1 MEDHSGTSI
10 STAAIQTFAE
20 GNPGDSKAQSDVV
33 GHTLAGQH
41 GTAEAGPRLTP
52 PVTKIS
58 TFIDDE
64 VLPVFEADFDLPRA
78 AVGVTV
84 DAKTHFRQRGE

>member
-1 MEDHSGTSI
+1 
-10 STAAIQTFAE
+10 
-20 GNPGDSKAQSDVV
+20 V
-33 GHTLAGQH
+33 AGQH
-41 GTAEAGPRLTP
+41 GPAEAAPMPAP

-58 TFIDDE
+58 AFTDDE

-84 DAKTHFRQRGE
+84 DVKTHLRQQGE